1 MNRGKKMKLDL
12 KNKVS
17 LLILSILILIFVI
30 CIYFVLTRL
39 CWKGCTTTDLPI
51 PKTDNISVVPTM
63 HDNIQQD
70 TAWCGTFQLVWNDMI
85 KEVVGQEVKWEEP
98 LAMVDN
104 LNKQDFNES
113 SISEAYYYKKFGLK
127 TLDLKTEIEKG
138 IREKF
143 NETSNVLGDIDWSQE
158 ALDQGREDVKRYL
171 FYTMLKRD
179 FSYEKE
185 FTKLENGKFA
195 NQYDNVKYFGI
206 DATTEKAV
214 RKQVEVLYHNSEED
228 FAVLLYTVEGD
239 QVYVCKGTKA
249 STFHEIYNEMVRKA
263 DSYSG
268 NRTFGELDYLKIPEI
283 TFDVKREYTELEN
296 KKFYGAQKNQI
307 EIVKAIQTIQLQ
319 MDEKGGSIKSE
330 AVMDVLDKAAAFEPE
345 EQQPRYFYFDDEY
358 VLFLLEEGKE
368 KPYFATCISDITK
381 FQ

>member
-1 MNRGKKMKLDL
+1 MKLDL
-12 KNKVS
+12 KNKVN
-17 LLILSILILIFVI
+17 LLILSVLVLIFVM
-30 CIYFVLTRL
+30 CIYFLLIRL
-39 CWKGCTTTDLPI
+39 CWKGCRTTDLPI

-63 HDNIQQD
+63 HDKIQQD

-85 KEVVGQEVKWEEP
+85 KEVVGEEVKWEEP

-104 LNKQDFNES
+104 LNKQDFNEN

-127 TLDLKTEIEKG
+127 TLDLKNEIENG

-143 NETSNVLGDIDWSQE
+143 HETSNVLGDIDWSQE
-158 ALDQGREDVKRYL
+158 ALDQGRDDVKRYL

-179 FSYEKE
+179 FSYERE

-206 DATTEKAV
+206 DATTEKTV
-214 RKQVEVLYHNSEED
+214 RNQVEVLYHNSEED

-239 QVYVCKGTKA
+239 QVYLYKGTKA
-249 STFHEIYNEMVRKA
+249 ATFDEIYKKMVSKA

-283 TFDVKREYTELEN
+283 AFDVKREYTELEN
-296 KKFYGAQKNQI
+296 KRFFGAQKNEI
-307 EIVKAIQTIQLQ
+307 EIVKAIQTIQMQ

-330 AVMDVLDKAAAFEPE
+330 AVMDVLNKAAVLEPE